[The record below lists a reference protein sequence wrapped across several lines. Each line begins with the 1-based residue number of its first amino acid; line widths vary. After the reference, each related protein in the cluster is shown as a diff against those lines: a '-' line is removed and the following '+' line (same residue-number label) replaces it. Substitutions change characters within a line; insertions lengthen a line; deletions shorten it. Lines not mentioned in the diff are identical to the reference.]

1 MRSSNPVLSRDDAFS
16 RNGSAALGGAASAQ
30 QLENMY
36 QQPSYAPPPVT
47 GGARMTI
54 DDVVAKTGL
63 LFLVAAGTATAAWV
77 LDVGMGTALIAALV
91 GFGLAMVNTF
101 KKTVS
106 PALVLAYAAVE
117 GVFLGAFSHV
127 LSVRYPGIAMQAVL
141 GTAAAFMVMLLLYR
155 SGRLR
160 ATPTFTKVLVGLGFG
175 YMAFL
180 MINLLLSSFTDAGV
194 DLWSGGVLSFAIS
207 VFAVGLA
214 SLFLIMDFDQI
225 ERGIAAGAPESESW
239 RAAFGLMVTLVWL
252 YVEML
257 RLLAI
262 MRGDE

>member
-1 MRSSNPVLSRDDAFS
+1 MRSSNPVLTRDDVFT
-16 RNGSAALGGAASAQ
+16 RGGTAALGGAASAQ

-36 QQPSYAPPPVT
+36 QQPSYAPPRAPV
-47 GGARMTI
+47 GARMTL

-63 LFLVAAGTATAAWV
+63 LFLVALVTAAGAWV
-77 LDVGMGTALIAALV
+77 LDVGMGVALIAALV

-101 KKTVS
+101 KKQVS
-106 PALVLAYAAVE
+106 PPLVLAYAAVE
-117 GVFLGAFSHV
+117 GVFLGAFTHV
-127 LSVRYPGIAMQAVL
+127 LSVRFPGIAVQAVA

-160 ATPTFTKVLVGLGFG
+160 ATGKFTKVLTTLAVVYFVFLLVNLGLNLFG
-175 YMAFL
+175 DNGV
-180 MINLLLSSFTDAGV
+180 NLWEGPLAL
-194 DLWSGGVLSFAIS
+194 AIS

-214 SLFLIMDFDQI
+214 SLFLILDFDQI
-225 ERGIAAGAPESESW
+225 ERGIAMGAPESESW

-257 RLLAI
+257 RLIAI
-262 MRGDE
+262 LRGD